1 MALPGPLND
10 PVIIAVITLV
20 VAAVTRWQMGL
31 SWTEYRQV
39 HRVKRRLFP
48 LLDRLTPD
56 QIPARLR
63 RIPVVGRVL
72 SALFAFDS
80 FINEKGYR
88 NDDAEYLRTDG
99 RTVKEVWKTLV
110 RQGGSPHLVSSI
122 KRREEPD
129 GSGLS
134 AAHVV
139 WTHDD
144 GTQTEA
150 YLFENGDGSTDIY
163 VHHETA
169 TTDVEGHLSDPQT
182 DGDPRGVVTK
192 ALAATGN

>member
-39 HRVKRRLFP
+39 HRLKRRFFP
-48 LLDRLTPD
+48 LLDRVSP
-56 QIPARLR
+56 
-63 RIPVVGRVL
+63 GG
-72 SALFAFDS
+72 FDS
-80 FINEKGYR
+80 FVNEKGYR
-88 NDDAEYLRTDG
+88 DDDEYFRTES
-99 RTVKEVWKTLV
+99 RSVKAVWKTLV

-122 KRREEPD
+122 KRREAPD
-129 GSGLS
+129 GSDLS

-169 TTDVEGHLSDPQT
+169 TTDVDGHLSDPQT

>member
-1 MALPGPLND
+1 MALPEPLTN
-10 PVIIAVITLV
+10 PVVLAGLALVITAL
-20 VAAVTRWQMGL
+20 TRWQMGL
-31 SWTEYRQV
+31 SWTEYRQI
-39 HRVKRRLFP
+39 HRAKRRLFP
-48 LLDRLTPD
+48 VLDRLTPNE
-56 QIPARLR
+56 IPARLR

-72 SALFAFDS
+72 SFLFAFDS
-80 FINEKGYR
+80 FINTKGYR
-88 NDDAEYLRTDG
+88 DDAEYFRTES
-99 RTVKEVWKTLV
+99 RPVKAVWKTLV
-110 RQGGSPHLVSSI
+110 RQGGSPHLISSV
-122 KRREEPD
+122 KRRETPD
-129 GSGLS
+129 GSDLS

-150 YLFENGDGSTDIY
+150 YLFDNGDGSTDIY

-169 TTDVEGHLSDPQT
+169 TSDVQGHLSDPQT